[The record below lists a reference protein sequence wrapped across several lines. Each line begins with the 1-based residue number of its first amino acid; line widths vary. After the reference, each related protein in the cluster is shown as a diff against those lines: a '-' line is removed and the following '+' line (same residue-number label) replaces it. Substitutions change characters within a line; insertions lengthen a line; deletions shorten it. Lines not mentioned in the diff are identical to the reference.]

1 MLKTLINAFKN
12 KDIRKKLLYTLMM
25 LVIVRVGSILPIPGV
40 DTEYFSTLL
49 SNINTG
55 DMSYLDAFTGGSF
68 ERMSLFALSIT
79 PYITSSIIMQLL
91 TIAIPKL
98 EEMQKEGEDG
108 RKKIASITRYVT
120 LGLALVES
128 IAMAIGFGRQGLIK
142 DYQNM
147 STIHYV
153 SSIIV
158 VVAVLTGGSALLMWI
173 GERITENGVG
183 NGISIVLLINIISGM
198 PGDFATLYS
207 TFVAPKTIAK
217 GVLAGAIILV
227 IVVAMVVLVCFLQ
240 DGERR
245 IPVQYSQKITGR
257 KSVGGQSTHIPL
269 KVNTAGVMPVIFASS
284 LMQFPVI
291 IAQLF
296 SNKTYE
302 WTKYLSSSYWCRPE
316 MIKYSVGLLLYIVLI
331 VVFAYFYT
339 SITFNPIEVAD
350 NMKKAGGVIPGITPG
365 KSTSEYLNKILNYIV
380 FIGAVGLMVIALI
393 PIICS
398 GVFNA
403 NVSFGG
409 TSIIIIVGVI
419 LETLK
424 SIEAQMCNRYYK
436 GFLSE

>member
-1 MLKTLINAFKN
+1 MLKTLVNAFKN

-25 LVIVRVGSILPIPGV
+25 LVVVRVGSLLPIPGV

-49 SNINTG
+49 SGINNG
-55 DMSYLDAFTGGSF
+55 DLSYLSAFTGGSF
-68 ERMSLFALSIT
+68 EKMSLFALSIT

-120 LGLALVES
+120 IGLALIES
-128 IAMAIGFGRQGLIK
+128 VAMAIGFGKQGLIK
-142 DYQNM
+142 GYADM

-153 SSIIV
+153 SSIVV
-158 VVAVLTGGSALLMWI
+158 VVAALTGGSALLMWI

-198 PGDFATLYS
+198 PNDFATLYS
-207 TFVAPKTIAK
+207 TFVAPKKIAK
-217 GVLAGAIILV
+217 GVLAGAVILA
-227 IVVAMVVLVCFLQ
+227 ILILMVVLVCFLQ

-245 IPVQYSQKITGR
+245 IPVQYSQKVTGR
-257 KSVGGQSTHIPL
+257 KSMGGQSTHIPL
-269 KVNTAGVMPVIFASS
+269 KVNTAGVMPIIFASS

-291 IAQLF
+291 IVQLF
-296 SNKTYE
+296 SSTTYE
-302 WTKYLSSSYWCRPE
+302 WTKYLSSSYWCKVATP
-316 MIKYSVGLLLYIVLI
+316 KYSLGLLLYIVLVI
-331 VVFAYFYT
+331 VFAYFYT
-339 SITFNPIEVAD
+339 SITFNPVEVAD
-350 NMKKAGGVIPGITPG
+350 NMKRAGGVIPGITPG

-380 FIGAVGLMVIALI
+380 FVGAVGLMIIALI
-393 PIICS
+393 PIMCS
-398 GVFNA
+398 GFFNA
-403 NVSFGG
+403 SVSFGG
-409 TSIIIIVGVI
+409 TSIIIIVGVV

-424 SIEAQMCNRYYK
+424 QIEAQMCNRYYR